1 MSESKDR
8 PAAERRE
15 FSRTTVQ
22 WPAWIKPLDDE
33 KAAALDVELRLRP
46 SVWEPQNEETLRQ
59 LAYGSGG
66 GHNEALLARAILDLT
81 AEIVRLRAQLADP
94 DRELR
99 QVDVVELSRGGGR
112 LITPLLL
119 RPEDRLEIRFE
130 PIDEGMP
137 PVRALIRIVHRF
149 EGPDPGF
156 GFAYEAIHPH
166 DRDRIDRLIDQARC
180 QTASDGR
187 YREDAEVWT
196 AGTLLR

>member
-1 MSESKDR
+1 MSESNDQ
-8 PAAERRE
+8 PAGERRE
-15 FSRTTVQ
+15 FARTSVQ
-22 WPAWIKPLDDE
+22 WPAWIKPLDLE
-33 KAAALDVELRLRP
+33 RAAALDVELRLRP
-46 SVWEPQNEETLRQ
+46 SVWEPQNEESLRQ
-59 LAYGSGG
+59 LAYGGDGG
-66 GHNEALLARAILDLT
+66 REALLARAILDLT
-81 AEIVRLRAQLADP
+81 GEIVRLRAQLADP

-137 PVRALIRIVHRF
+137 PIRALIRIVHRF

-166 DRDRIDRLIDQARC
+166 DRDRMDRLIDQAQCR
-180 QTASDGR
+180 TAADSHYPDN
-187 YREDAEVWT
+187 AEVWT
-196 AGTLLR
+196 AGTPIR